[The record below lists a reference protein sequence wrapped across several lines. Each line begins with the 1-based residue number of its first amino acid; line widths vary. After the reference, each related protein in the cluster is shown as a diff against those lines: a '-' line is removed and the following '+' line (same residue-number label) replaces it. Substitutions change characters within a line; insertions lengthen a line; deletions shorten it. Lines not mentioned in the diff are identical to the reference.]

1 MSFRACL
8 VLLSIVLLALV
19 PGAVVPSGAM
29 AQQPQPNTEELA
41 AAIQSL
47 RESRVAAEDQ
57 RDQAK
62 TELIL
67 ARQKI
72 QALEKS
78 SAPKK

>member
-1 MSFRACL
+1 MKRIIFA
-8 VLLSIVLLALV
+8 
-19 PGAVVPSGAM
+19 AVVSVLAMPGAM

>member
-1 MSFRACL
+1 MKRIIFA
-8 VLLSIVLLALV
+8 
-19 PGAVVPSGAM
+19 AVVSVLAMPGAM
-29 AQQPQPNTEELA
+29 AQQLQPNTEELT